1 MNRLKQNIL
10 CLALLAAYILGNQ
23 RGYIALWESGNPE
36 PRQIFPYKVES
47 LPPAD
52 QKALEEGI
60 RLKDAGELLQLLE
73 DYLS

>member
-1 MNRLKQNIL
+1 MNRLKQIL
-10 CLALLAAYILGNQ
+10 CCVPLLLGFVLGNH
-23 RGYIALWESGNPE
+23 RGYIALWETGDPE
-36 PRQIFPYKVES
+36 PRQIFPYTVAS

-60 RLKDAGELLQLLE
+60 RLKDAGSLLQLLE

>member
-1 MNRLKQNIL
+1 MNRIRRYAW
-10 CLALLAAYILGNQ
+10 CIPLLLGFLLGNHN
-23 RGYIALWESGNPE
+23 GYIALWEDGKAE
-36 PRQIFPYKVES
+36 PRQIFPYTVAS